1 MVEHLL
7 LGIVIGLVPV
17 TLAGLFVAAY
27 MQYKRDDKA
36 IS

>member
-7 LGIVIGLVPV
+7 LGIVLGLVSV
-17 TLAGLFVAAY
+17 TLLGLFVAAY
-27 MQYKRDDKA
+27 MQYKRDDRA